1 MKISKKESLPKKA
14 TKKELISMLLE
25 ANSNNADFLKV
36 FTYQRLDRGFTIDML
51 NYLLEDSSNV

>member
-1 MKISKKESLPKKA
+1 MNNNKEVKPPKKA

-36 FTYQRLDRGFTIDML
+36 FTYERLNRGFTIDML
-51 NYLLEDSSNV
+51 DYMLEDSSNV